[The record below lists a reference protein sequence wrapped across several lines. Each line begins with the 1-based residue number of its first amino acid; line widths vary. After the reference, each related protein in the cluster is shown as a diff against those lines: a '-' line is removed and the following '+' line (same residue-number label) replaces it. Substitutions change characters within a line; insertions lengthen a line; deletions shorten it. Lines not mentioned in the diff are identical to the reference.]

1 VIKLSVA
8 TLQHLRRLTS
18 RWSGGLKIFVYVL
31 YYLPPLN
38 LVVGLLRLSV
48 RAILRTFNCR

>member
-1 VIKLSVA
+1 MIKLSVA

-38 LVVGLLRLSV
+38 LVVSLPNFPVLPDAFLSGN
-48 RAILRTFNCR
+48 L